1 MRPIISA
8 VASLAGAISLIGAVS
23 LALIVRMTWII
34 YHRAMIAS
42 TAMIVA
48 VQLQEGARAIRPDD
62 RAPAGPDLCRPAG
75 HRQASRGGRL
85 RAPLPVRPLPEL
97 SWPVGRADD
106 RCLGRP
112 RRPRPGNVTHRARG
126 ADVAGHL

>member
-8 VASLAGAISLIGAVS
+8 VASLAGAISPVVAVS

-48 VQLQEGARAIRPDD
+48 VQFQEGARAIRPDD
-62 RAPAGPDLCRPAG
+62 RAPAGSDVRRAAGHRPAG
-75 HRQASRGGRL
+75 GSGRL
-85 RAPLPVRPLPEL
+85 RASLPVGSLPEL

-112 RRPRPGNVTHRARG
+112 R
-126 ADVAGHL
+126 

>member
-8 VASLAGAISLIGAVS
+8 VASLAGAISPVVAVS

-62 RAPAGPDLCRPAG
+62 RAPAGSDLCRAAG
-75 HRQASRGGRL
+75 HREASGGSRL
-85 RAPLPVRPLPEL
+85 RAPLPVRPLSEL
-97 SWPVGRADD
+97 SWPVRGADD

-112 RRPRPGNVTHRARG
+112 RWPRP
-126 ADVAGHL
+126 